1 MHINDEQISMNQDEI
16 VSCVTELLDG
26 IDNNELSDLYEFK
39 KYKYKH
45 LVALF
50 LSKNIISGGNELYRY
65 VYRMVNDLACKTVN
79 GKYKNNEKV
88 KVCFL
93 AISAA
98 EWPAER
104 LYKYLYNDERFEVK
118 VIPVPLIGR
127 DSEDRKRMYNQ
138 TYLFF
143 QNEGYQVEKIYDT
156 DT

>member
-79 GKYKNNEKV
+79 GKYK
-88 KVCFL
+88 
-93 AISAA
+93 IM
-98 EWPAER
+98 
-104 LYKYLYNDERFEVK
+104 
-118 VIPVPLIGR
+118 
-127 DSEDRKRMYNQ
+127 KR
-138 TYLFF
+138 
-143 QNEGYQVEKIYDT
+143 
-156 DT
+156 

>member
-104 LYKYLYNDERFEVK
+104 L
-118 VIPVPLIGR
+118 
-127 DSEDRKRMYNQ
+127 
-138 TYLFF
+138 
-143 QNEGYQVEKIYDT
+143 
-156 DT
+156 

>member
-1 MHINDEQISMNQDEI
+1 MHINDEQISMSQDEI

-26 IDNNELSDLYEFK
+26 IDKNE
-39 KYKYKH
+39 YKH

-65 VYRMVNDLACKTVN
+65 VYKMVNDLACKTVN

-104 LYKYLYNDERFEVK
+104 LYKYLYA
-118 VIPVPLIGR
+118 
-127 DSEDRKRMYNQ
+127 KR
-138 TYLFF
+138 
-143 QNEGYQVEKIYDT
+143 
-156 DT
+156 